1 MSRMQWLKAE
11 QIGQKLHLQV
21 WLDTSK
27 TQSKSTNP
35 DPIYVKQYHFPSQP
49 PNGWSGGKLNGTAY
63 TDWQSYVLAEAQL
76 LAKADYD
83 ALHPATTPLSVE
95 GELFTPA

>member
-1 MSRMQWLKAE
+1 MSQMQWLKAE

-35 DPIYVKQYHFPSQP
+35 DPLYVKDYHFASQAP
-49 PNGWSGGKLNGTAY
+49 KGWSDSSLNGTPY

-83 ALHPATTPLSVE
+83 AMHPATTDLTVE
-95 GELFTPA
+95 GEVFTPT